1 MKLPEFYNPYVSLF
15 KNEDCREVL
24 NIEYKIS
31 LKFYKNINKKDS
43 LFKYS
48 PDKWSIREL
57 LGHIC
62 DSEQIFAFRLLSI
75 LRNEKNPLPGF
86 DHNAYVSNADFNSQ
100 EWEDLIKRYDF
111 LRRNTIHLC
120 NEIKKED
127 YSKFGNA
134 NGNDI
139 SIDALV
145 FVIAGHEKHHR
156 NVIKEKYLN

>member
-1 MKLPEFYNPYVSLF
+1 MRLPEFYKPYVSFF
-15 KNEDCREVL
+15 KKEDCKEAL
-24 NIEYKIS
+24 IIEYKIAI
-31 LKFYKNINKKDS
+31 KFYKNINKKDS
-43 LFKYS
+43 LKKYA

-86 DHNAYVSNADFNSQ
+86 DHNAYVSNADFNTQ
-100 EWEDLIKRYDF
+100 EWDDLIKRFD
-111 LRRNTIHLC
+111 LIRRNTIRIC
-120 NEIKKED
+120 DEIKKED

-156 NVIKEKYLN
+156 NVINEKYLN